1 MTEPA
6 LQPIVPTSMSWRWL
20 GLLVAIAG
28 CGGAEPGPRPAERA
42 PVPPQGWCSAVDAV
56 LASPA
61 TRGLACLSVPNFL
74 VAGFFGPKANPER
87 SDFVNACFA
96 GDGDAATRLR
106 MNVRPVGDLRFRH
119 SSRQRLARGG
129 SLDLGFLGPWAPS
142 VRVLADDEREL
153 EIDVSLEDAEMRVLS
168 SVAEI
173 LGQEL
178 GATPEGSSTRQ
189 SLEACVS
196 QICDSR
202 EPLVYTAKVLAAVP
216 VITLSAKTSSGREL
230 AVREAGAGFQVD
242 QKKSSRWTITLRAK
256 EKLNVAA
263 QLESA
268 APALAAAGTCGRVR
282 AARARRSV
290 LAGLREIGLRTLSGR
305 ALGDVPNLAAPLRA
319 ASASTDGAF
328 GDNEKSTLA
337 QSIEVI
343 EGAARQLALPKPN
356 NSLCAN
362 RSLAGT
368 VLGSS
373 EADNSLRSVLV
384 DVLTPIHERL
394 TELANDH
401 ALPCAD
407 PVWYRDL
414 DRDGY
419 GDKAHSQRASK
430 QPPGHVSNAL
440 DCYDENPEA
449 HPGQTRYYE
458 QHRGD
463 GSFDYD
469 CDGKGAKKDDLV
481 AGGCRTSTILGI
493 PTKCWADAGWQGPS
507 PGCGEQGRWLSDC
520 EISTLSCEPAKELR
534 NVQTC
539 R

>member
-1 MTEPA
+1 
-6 LQPIVPTSMSWRWL
+6 MSRRWL
-20 GLLVAIAG
+20 GVLFAVAG
-28 CGGAEPGPRPAERA
+28 CGGGVEPGVPPAARA
-42 PVPPQGWCSAVDAV
+42 PAPPQGWCSAVDAV
-56 LASPA
+56 LAGPE

-74 VAGFFGPKANPER
+74 ITGFFGPRANPER

-96 GDGDAATRLR
+96 GNGDAATRLR

-129 SLDLGFLGPWAPS
+129 GLDLGFLGPWAPS
-142 VRVLADDEREL
+142 VRVHAEDDREL
-153 EIDVSLEDAEMRVLS
+153 TIDVSLEDAEMRVLS

-178 GATPEGSSTRQ
+178 AGAPEESSTHQ

-196 QICDSR
+196 QICDSKT
-202 EPLVYTAKVLAAVP
+202 PLVYTAKVLAAVP
-216 VITLSAKTSSGREL
+216 VITLSATAASGREL
-230 AVREAGAGFQVD
+230 AVSQAGTGFHVD
-242 QKKSSRWTITLRAK
+242 QKKSSKWTLTLRAK

-263 QLESA
+263 LLESA
-268 APALAAAGTCGRVR
+268 APALSSAGTCGQVR
-282 AARARRSV
+282 AARARRRV
-290 LAGLREIGLRTLSGR
+290 LTGLREIGLRTLSGR
-305 ALGDVPNLAAPLRA
+305 ALDEVPTLAAPLRA
-319 ASASTDGAF
+319 AAAGADGAF

-337 QSIEVI
+337 QSIEAI

-362 RSLAGT
+362 RNLAGT

-373 EADNSLRSVLV
+373 EPDNTFRSVLV

-407 PVWYRDL
+407 PLWYRDL

-419 GDKAHSQRASK
+419 GDKKVSLRAGK

-449 HPGQTRYYE
+449 HPGQARYYE

-469 CDGKGAKKDDLV
+469 CDGRGAKKDDLV
-481 AGGCRTSTILGI
+481 AGGCRSSTILGI
-493 PTKCWADAGWQGPS
+493 PTKCWADAGWQGAS
-507 PGCGEQGRWLSDC
+507 PGCGEQGRWLAEC